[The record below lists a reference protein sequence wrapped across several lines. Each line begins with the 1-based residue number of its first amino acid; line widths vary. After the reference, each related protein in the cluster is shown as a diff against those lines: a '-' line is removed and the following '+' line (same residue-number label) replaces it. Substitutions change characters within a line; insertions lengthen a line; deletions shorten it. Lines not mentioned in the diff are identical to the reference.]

1 MNIIVPIPKA
11 TPKRDE
17 SPLITPMFAPV
28 DVNMKLL
35 GPGVTAATME
45 DVVVLHPD
53 EVHDGQA
60 GTQEGLGYQILYI
73 DPGLIFDAARAI
85 WGTHVSLP
93 FIFPPVLKSQKL
105 SKAVSRAFQGK
116 LEPLGVDCLITLLA
130 EGLLESAASAK
141 GSLSH
146 RSLDLAA
153 LERARLSLAAEKT
166 RVVRSDE
173 LEKLTGLSR
182 YELARQFRF
191 RYGTSPYRYL
201 MMRRLDFARR
211 QLSTA
216 RPLSEVALTAGF
228 SDQAHFTRTFKAG
241 LGLTPAAYKHLIA
254 KA

>member
-45 DVVVLHPD
+45 N
-53 EVHDGQA
+53 
-60 GTQEGLGYQILYI
+60 
-73 DPGLIFDAARAI
+73 R
-85 WGTHVSLP
+85 
-93 FIFPPVLKSQKL
+93 K
-105 SKAVSRAFQGK
+105 KATA
-116 LEPLGVDCLITLLA
+116 C
-130 EGLLESAASAK
+130 
-141 GSLSH
+141 
-146 RSLDLAA
+146 
-153 LERARLSLAAEKT
+153 
-166 RVVRSDE
+166 
-173 LEKLTGLSR
+173 
-182 YELARQFRF
+182 
-191 RYGTSPYRYL
+191 YL

-216 RPLSEVALTAGF
+216 RPLSELALMAGF
-228 SDQAHFTRTFKAG
+228 SNQAHFTRTFKAG